1 MIISA
6 WRRSLS
12 AIRYTARMFSR
23 PSIHVTICVVVAAI
37 LTPLRPGIAQLHGR
51 GLDPANTPLAGALV
65 EIWSP
70 TTRLAGAVTNERG
83 QFLFQQD
90 LALTA
95 VLITVRRIGYQ
106 PARVPLPAPGV
117 MTVTMV
123 PFAQT
128 LAAVGVNAVPMCP
141 NSDDKAARAVWEA
154 MRQRFQPFRPD
165 LGVWSAM
172 RIVAGRVAPQGLGAI
187 DTAQATDGE
196 LAAGGDYF
204 GLHTRRVATRGYA
217 IPYQGLRQDRFD
229 LWQYPRLESF
239 FAGHFVDTVFGHLHQ
254 FSLESRSP
262 LVLVFCPRN
271 SKHPSIQGRLEFDAD
286 TSLGRATWVFRTP
299 EPREDAG
306 GEVIFSRPPSGAARP
321 ILLPAVALVWRR
333 LIHDY
338 YQEWT
343 QFEAWHRCEDDPDP
357 RFCR

>member
-1 MIISA
+1 MLA
-6 WRRSLS
+6 PV
-12 AIRYTARMFSR
+12 R
-23 PSIHVTICVVVAAI
+23 PST
-37 LTPLRPGIAQLHGR
+37 AQLHGR
-51 GLDPANTPLAGALV
+51 VLDAANTPLAGALV

-83 QFLFQQD
+83 QFLFPQD

-117 MTVTMV
+117 MIVTMV

-128 LAAVGVNAVPMCP
+128 LAAVAVNAAPMCP
-141 NSDDKAARAVWEA
+141 NSDDKFARAAWEA
-154 MRQRFQPFRPD
+154 MRQRFQAFRPD

-172 RIVAGRVAPQGLGAI
+172 RIVAGRVPAQGLGAI
-187 DTAQATDGE
+187 DTAQATDGQ

-204 GLHTRRVATRGYA
+204 DLHTRRVVTRGYA

-229 LWQYPRLESF
+229 PWEYPRLESV
-239 FAGHFVDTVFGHLHQ
+239 FAGHFMDTAFGHLHQ

-271 SKHPSIQGRLEFDAD
+271 SRHPSIQGRLELDAD

-306 GEVIFSRPPSGAARP
+306 GEVIFSRPASGAVHP
-321 ILLPAVALVWRR
+321 ILLPAVGLVWRR
-333 LIHDY
+333 LLHDY

-343 QFEAWHRCEDDPDP
+343 AFEAWHTCDDARDP